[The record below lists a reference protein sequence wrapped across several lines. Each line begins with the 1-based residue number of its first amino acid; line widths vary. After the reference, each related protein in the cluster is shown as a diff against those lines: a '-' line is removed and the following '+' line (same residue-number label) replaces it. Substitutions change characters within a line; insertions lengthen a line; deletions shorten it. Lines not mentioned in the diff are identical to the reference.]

1 MLDNLSRKLQDVFD
15 KLRGRGRLSESDV
28 NEALREIKLV
38 LLEADVNFKVVKDFI
53 AAVRDK
59 AVGDDILHS
68 LTPGQ
73 HVVKIVHEELMR
85 VMGDDACKLERS
97 SSGMTVI
104 MLVGLQ
110 GSGKTTT
117 AAKLAGLLNR
127 EGRRPLLVAADIYRP
142 AAVKQLQVL
151 GESVGTPVFSMGD
164 SRPEDIV
171 RGALAHA
178 RQQTLDTVIIDTAG
192 RLHVDEGMMEE
203 IRRLEE
209 IAQPQEALLVLD
221 AAMGQEAVNT
231 AQEFGSR
238 VKLTGYVM
246 SRFDSDTR
254 GGAALS
260 IRAVTGLPIKFI
272 GIGEKLDALEEFHPQ
287 RIASRILGM
296 GDVLTLI
303 EKAQAAVDVAEAE
316 EMEKKLKTNT
326 FNFEDFAQQM
336 RQMRKMGPLD
346 QLLAMVPG
354 FERMKDKGGINIDER
369 QMVRVEAMI
378 SSMTRQ
384 ERVNPHVIDGSR
396 RRRIAG
402 GSGCTVQEVNSLLKQ
417 FEQAK
422 KMMKRLSDMEHK
434 GAHGMMPK
442 LPF

>member
-1 MLDNLSRKLQDVFD
+1 MLDNLSHKLQDVFD
-15 KLRGRGRLSESDV
+15 KLRSRGRLSESDV
-28 NEALREIKLV
+28 KEALREIKLV

-53 AAVRDK
+53 AAVHDK

-73 HVVKIVHEELMR
+73 HVIKVVHDELINI
-85 VMGDDACKLERS
+85 MGDDAGKLARS
-97 SSGMTVI
+97 STGMTVI

-151 GESVGTPVFSMGD
+151 GESIGTPVFSMGN

-171 RGALAHA
+171 RGALSAA
-178 RQQTLDTVIIDTAG
+178 GQQSLDTVIIDTAG
-192 RLHVDEGMMEE
+192 RLHIDKDMMEE
-203 IRRLEE
+203 IHRLEE
-209 IAQPQEALLVLD
+209 ISRPQEILLVLD
-221 AAMGQEAVNT
+221 AAMGQEAVNV
-231 AQEFGSR
+231 AQEFGSHVR
-238 VKLTGYVM
+238 LTGYIM

-272 GIGEKLDALEEFHPQ
+272 GVGEKLDALEEFHPQ

-303 EKAQAAVDVAEAE
+303 ERAQAAVDTAEAE
-316 EMEKKLKTNT
+316 ALEKKLKTNS

-336 RQMRKMGPLD
+336 RRMRKMGPLD

-378 SSMTRQ
+378 GSMTRQ
-384 ERVNPHVIDGSR
+384 ERGNPQIIDGSR
-396 RRRIAG
+396 RRRIAS
-402 GSGCTVQEVNSLLKQ
+402 GSGCNVQEVNSLLKQ

-434 GAHGMMPK
+434 GAYGVMPK
-442 LPF
+442 FPF